1 MVRVPGMNLGQ
12 NHPAVLLLVVTPGFL
27 LHCFLHCQLRHS
39 CSDLWTSA
47 LYLAGGTP
55 SLPPK
60 GPQVLPLLL
69 GLLQVSPA
77 WVPELPPPEG
87 LRDQAGTKTCHRP
100 NPRSPPCTFHG
111 SRQYVL
117 LHQISLRAMVWDQAT
132 ASSNGGALPLL
143 CPPPMQTL
151 LPPLNLCPGDRW
163 RKSSVPLFIS
173 LKHTYR

>member
-1 MVRVPGMNLGQ
+1 MLPSWTAPGLCGPAVVRVPGMNLGQ
-12 NHPAVLLLVVTPGFL
+12 NHPAGLLLVVTPGFL

-100 NPRSPPCTFHG
+100 NPRSSTT
-111 SRQYVL
+111 
-117 LHQISLRAMVWDQAT
+117 LHFPQFQTICFAPSDQSQSYGVGPGHSQQQWRCIAP
-132 ASSNGGALPLL
+132 AVSSSHADPSSSPQPLS
-143 CPPPMQTL
+143 
-151 LPPLNLCPGDRW
+151 W
-163 RKSSVPLFIS
+163 W
-173 LKHTYR
+173 